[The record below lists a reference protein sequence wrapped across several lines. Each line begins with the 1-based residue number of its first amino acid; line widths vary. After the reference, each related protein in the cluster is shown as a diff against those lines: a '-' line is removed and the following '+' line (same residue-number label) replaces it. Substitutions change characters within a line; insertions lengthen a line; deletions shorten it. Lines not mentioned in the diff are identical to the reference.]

1 MSTDSSDTNSQSH
14 SESCAAQS
22 SDVQLGLL
30 DLDVDLSVPEVYAGS
45 DFTVYLHVKNPFG
58 RPVWIKS
65 VELSLPAQLSTRQ
78 PAKTASRH
86 LEKRQRANV
95 RFLQDVIAR
104 RESRIRELRD
114 SDHEGSHDEEIESLE
129 ENNRIDLGRLIGGA
143 TIRARSD
150 SNVHLERARTPS
162 ILIDARS
169 GGNIMIEDY
178 QGLEEPERVPLL
190 QSLPKGA
197 ALQPGSTE
205 VSTIR
210 LGTGRNPFFIPAKYH
225 LQITVIYSLEPE
237 EVKERKLFSDTASF
251 TVPVRAALWSVLAG
265 GVLGGIFGSLG
276 RALQGY
282 GSIGGLFGK
291 HSGVVVGALALAV
304 ILSGA
309 AVVFGARKADA
320 QSFITVEDFWGGVL
334 VGFLIGY
341 SGTAAFTQLTGV
353 HS

>member
-1 MSTDSSDTNSQSH
+1 MPR
-14 SESCAAQS
+14 
-22 SDVQLGLL
+22 LGLL

-65 VELSLPAQLSTRQ
+65 VELSLPAQLSARQ
-78 PAKTASRH
+78 IVKTTDRR
-86 LEKRQRANV
+86 LERQQRANV
-95 RFLQDVIAR
+95 KFVQNVITG
-104 RESRIRELRD
+104 RESRIRELRN
-114 SDHEGSHDEEIESLE
+114 SDHDGSHDEEIEALE
-129 ENNRIDLGRLIGGA
+129 EDNRIDLGRLIGGA
-143 TIRARSD
+143 TVRSRSD
-150 SNVHLERARTPS
+150 SSVRLDRARTPS

-169 GGNIMIEDY
+169 GGSIRIDDY
-178 QGLEEPERVPLL
+178 QGMMEPERVPLL

-210 LGTGRNPFFIPAKYH
+210 LGTGRNPFFVPARYH
-225 LQITVIYSLEPE
+225 LQITVIYGLEPE
-237 EVKERKLFSDTASF
+237 EVKERKLYSNTASF
-251 TVPVRAALWSVLAG
+251 TIPVRAALWSVLLG

-282 GSIGGLFGK
+282 GSIGGLIGQ
-291 HSGVVVGALALAV
+291 HGGVVAGALTLAV

-309 AVVFGARKADA
+309 AVVFGARKADS

-353 HS
+353 HA